1 MSDWQPAEKV
11 QKNAAGDYRAMIDGQ
26 WTPVEKAQKN
36 ANGAY
41 RVILKAVKP
50 APVVPPDPAASD
62 EVPDDQGV
70 MSNVMDTVA
79 DLGKRYMGAQRDLV
93 GGLARG
99 AGSIGATLVTPGD
112 LIAGNTQ
119 SIANPERR
127 QAITKGLD
135 SMGVNTDSTMFG
147 IGKLGAE
154 VAGTSG
160 VGGVIAKPVAALAA
174 RVPALQP
181 VVNALVSG
189 GMSTGTTPAN
199 MLARAGNAATRVG
212 AGAVTGAVQ
221 GGMINPEEADTGA
234 AAGGLLAGALPP
246 VAKVLSKAAGF
257 ITDLVSGNL
266 SKVTASNIARDTAG
280 DQIGAIKAALSAAPA
295 DVTAAQATA
304 GVPKGTWQALGRLA
318 EKDDQTAM
326 LLKRQVQDRMDEL
339 HRIAQGSNATE
350 AKAAVEES
358 KRLLNTITGG
368 MREGALSAANV
379 SQQLDAQPI
388 VDHLRKVVSSPG
400 MRANPVLVNVVKG
413 IQADIDQLMKVNG
426 GVLDANDLYMLRK
439 DAIADKVAKEL
450 GATDPTVAKKL
461 TVKVLNEVRPMIDE
475 AIEAAGGKD
484 WSNYLKTYSDG
495 MRQLEQRNMAAQA
508 ARLFENAPKAY
519 LKLVRGNNPDAVEA
533 IFGPGSYDVFAE
545 MAHHMPTLEKAAA
558 HIERGLASKEAAQR
572 GAEGLRQI
580 LMQDKVGL
588 RLPNMMTRVVT
599 SFNKAADMLEN
610 HVSAESLRILKEGM
624 RNGQS
629 ALDLLNM
636 MPASDRVKA
645 LSVLTDPK
653 TWGTAGKVVQT
664 AAVQSTVD
672 ENAMAPPSRNNLR
685 RSE

>member
-11 QKNAAGDYRAMIDGQ
+11 QKNAAGEYRAMINGQ

-36 ANGAY
+36 ASGAY
-41 RVILKAVKP
+41 RVILKATEPALAAPP
-50 APVVPPDPAASD
+50 APAVAD
-62 EVPDDQGV
+62 EVPAERGI
-70 MSNVMDTVA
+70 MDTVM
-79 DLGKRYMGAQRDLV
+79 DLGKRYMGAQRDLA
-93 GGLARG
+93 GGLVRG
-99 AGSIGATLVTPGD
+99 AGSIGATLLTPGD

-119 SIANPERR
+119 SIGNPERR
-127 QAITKGLD
+127 QAITEGLRE
-135 SMGVNTDSTMFG
+135 MGVDPESTMFG
-147 IGKLGAE
+147 VGKLGGE
-154 VAGTSG
+154 VAGTAG
-160 VGGVIAKPVAALAA
+160 VGGIIAKPVAALAT
-174 RVPALQP
+174 RLPALQP
-181 VVNALVSG
+181 VANALVSG
-189 GMSTGTTPAN
+189 GMSTGATPAN
-199 MLARAGNAATRVG
+199 LLARTGDLATRVG

-221 GGMINPEEADTGA
+221 GGMVNPEEADTGA
-234 AAGGLLAGALPP
+234 AVGGVLAGALPP

-266 SKVTASNIARDTAG
+266 SKVTAGNIARDTAG

-326 LLKRQVQDRMDEL
+326 LLKRQVQDRLDEL

-358 KRLLNTITGG
+358 KQLLNAITGG

-388 VDHLRKVVSSPG
+388 VDHLHKVVSSPG

-413 IQADIDQLMKVNG
+413 IQADIDQLMKANG

-484 WSNYLKTYSDG
+484 WSNYLRTYSEG
-495 MRQLEQRNMAAQA
+495 MRSLEQRNMAAQA

-533 IFGPGSYDVFAE
+533 IFGPGSYDVFTE
-545 MAHHMPTLEKAAA
+545 MAQHMPTLEKAAA

-636 MPASDRVKA
+636 LPASDRVKA

-653 TWGTAGKVVQT
+653 TWGTVGKVGQA
-664 AAVQSTVD
+664 AAVQSSVQ
-672 ENAMAPPSRNNLR
+672 ENAMAPPSQNKLR